1 MRDLSRPLALFLEM
15 RPFLQQLQDPHCFL
29 SCSHAPIEPVK
40 KPPKLKQ
47 AEDRTPTEHDCITSA
62 NPRSSMYSRLP
73 RSRIASASL
82 WNSSAMLPGPW
93 VRRYSRRRGVAG
105 TVIPGCPET
114 YQSFQQQREGEDE
127 HQRIHYFREGDIIA
141 LAAGV
146 AHWCY
151 NNGEAPVVA
160 ITVSHTSSNANQ
172 LDRQHRLELLAEALG
187 VDKEVARKIQN
198 PDDGRGEIVGVDR
211 GLQLLQPSPRKGEQ
225 ERRRRESN
233 GLEEAY
239 CTMDYMQNIGDTTLC
254 DQYDPNAGRITV
266 LNSRKFPVLRFM
278 EMGAV
283 RGSLRPNTVGAP
295 YWNINTH
302 GIAYALRGSCQ
313 MQVVGHRGRTV
324 FDGELRQGQLLA
336 IPPQYVVITK
346 ARGERYEWVSFKT
359 NGNPMVS
366 QIVGKASVFRGM
378 PVEVSDEAL

>member
-1 MRDLSRPLALFLEM
+1 MS
-15 RPFLQQLQDPHCFL
+15 
-29 SCSHAPIEPVK
+29 
-40 KPPKLKQ
+40 
-47 AEDRTPTEHDCITSA
+47 
-62 NPRSSMYSRLP
+62 
-73 RSRIASASL
+73 
-82 WNSSAMLPGPW
+82 
-93 VRRYSRRRGVAG
+93 
-105 TVIPGCPET
+105 
-114 YQSFQQQREGEDE
+114 
-127 HQRIHYFREGDIIA
+127 
-141 LAAGV
+141 
-146 AHWCY
+146 
-151 NNGEAPVVA
+151 
-160 ITVSHTSSNANQ
+160 
-172 LDRQHRLELLAEALG
+172 EALG

-283 RGSLRPNTVGAP
+283 RGSLRP
-295 YWNINTH
+295 
-302 GIAYALRGSCQ
+302 
-313 MQVVGHRGRTV
+313 VVGHRGRTV